1 MMRFASMLWAL
12 LLVPCALAQTQN
24 VDLVIINGKVLT
36 LDDDFSIRSA
46 VAIQDSKIV
55 AVGGPDI
62 ARKYRAARTLD
73 LKGRVLLPGFMDT
86 HVHIIPR
93 ANAIWT

>member
-1 MMRFASMLWAL
+1 
-12 LLVPCALAQTQN
+12 
-24 VDLVIINGKVLT
+24 
-36 LDDDFSIRSA
+36 
-46 VAIQDSKIV
+46 V